1 MRAQL
6 RIETV
11 PPVVLEVLEAGAERA
26 ALNGEVPS
34 VAVVLDNARGE
45 AAARLA
51 VPPLRARVVLLIDDV
66 AVFTGS
72 VQAVTL
78 ADVATLSLEG

>member
-11 PPVVLEVLEAGAERA
+11 PPVVLDVLETGAERA

-51 VPPLRARVVLLIDDV
+51 VPPLRARAQLLVDGV
-66 AVFTGS
+66 AVFVGS
-72 VQAVTL
+72 VQTVTL
-78 ADVATLSLEG
+78 AEVAPLALEG

>member
-11 PPVVLEVLEAGAERA
+11 PPVVLDVLDAGAERA

-51 VPPLRARVVLLIDDV
+51 VPPLRARVVLLIEDV